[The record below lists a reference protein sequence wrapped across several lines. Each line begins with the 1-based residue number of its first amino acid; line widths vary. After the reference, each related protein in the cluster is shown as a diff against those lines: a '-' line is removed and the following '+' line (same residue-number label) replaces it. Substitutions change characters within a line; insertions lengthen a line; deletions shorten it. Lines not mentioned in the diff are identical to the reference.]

1 MKNYTQEELKKMYY
15 MRAPEYV
22 KFESPAGDGGT
33 GASNHVCYCPY
44 PGLYVIWHVDPDDDY
59 HDIDEY
65 NFMKAYD
72 EIKYQWLK
80 PDAVF
85 PEDNKV
91 KSEEELISYLNS
103 IGWHGKVICETYP
116 ECIPA
121 LDLYEEERVVKTINV

>member
-1 MKNYTQEELKKMYY
+1 MKDYTQEELKKMYY

-22 KFESPAGDGGT
+22 KFDD
-33 GASNHVCYCPY
+33 HICYCPY

-85 PEDNKV
+85 PDDNKV

-121 LDLYEEERVVKTINV
+121 LDLYEEEQVVKTINV